1 MECKSVIMNHTING
15 FSDSCSLDFLLEVKA
30 DKLVVIVAEVVS
42 LVKTD
47 LSDSV
52 PNRR

>member
-1 MECKSVIMNHTING
+1 MNHTING
-15 FSDSCSLDFLLEVKA
+15 FSDSYSSDFLLEVKA